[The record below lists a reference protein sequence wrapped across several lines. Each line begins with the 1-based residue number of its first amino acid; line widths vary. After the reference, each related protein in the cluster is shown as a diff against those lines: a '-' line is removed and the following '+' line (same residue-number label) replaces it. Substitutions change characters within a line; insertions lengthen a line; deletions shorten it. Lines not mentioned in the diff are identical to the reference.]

1 MEKIWLKTL
10 AFIILIFSVNGL
22 LAQNSLTKLDH
33 VQLMKQ
39 FLGNW
44 KAELGQDSVGT
55 LICKSFYNGFDFYF
69 KIEVKGKTVFEEK
82 TLSGYDKKYD
92 KLIKIWIQ
100 NTDPEFGM
108 LALWFTTPSRCE
120 EVLFEDIDNPASAKY
135 KWIFDF
141 KSPDLLIWSDLLNNK
156 VTSTYAFNRIK

>member
-1 MEKIWLKTL
+1 MKKKWSK
-10 AFIILIFSVNGL
+10 FIIFAILVLSANGL
-22 LAQNSLTKLDH
+22 LAQISMTKLDH

-82 TLSGYDKKYD
+82 TISGYDKKYD

-100 NTDPEFGM
+100 NTDPEFGI
-108 LALWFTTPSRCE
+108 LTLWFTTPSRCE
-120 EVLFEDIDNPASAKY
+120 EVLFQDIDNPAAAKN

-156 VTSTYAFNRIK
+156 VITTYTFNRIK

>member
-1 MEKIWLKTL
+1 MKKKWSKL
-10 AFIILIFSVNGL
+10 IIFVILVLSANGL
-22 LAQNSLTKLDH
+22 LAQITMIKLDH

-44 KAELGQDSVGT
+44 NAELGKDSVGT

-100 NTDPEFGM
+100 NTDPEFGI
-108 LALWFTTPSRCE
+108 LHYGSQHPQDVKKFCLKILTILLLQNINGYLT
-120 EVLFEDIDNPASAKY
+120 LNP
-135 KWIFDF
+135 
-141 KSPDLLIWSDLLNNK
+141 LI
-156 VTSTYAFNRIK
+156 Y